1 MRVMVDMMRNHYGTR
16 EVVIQQDV
24 QDPMTGETIQQE
36 MPVML
41 DFGTLDLDVTEINV
55 DVGEASYWSRIMQLQ
70 TADNLFAKGFYNKM
84 SDYLKDLPQG
94 LVRNRDQLVQEL
106 EKREQMQAQQA
117 MQAQQGQALA
127 AVGPEPPAPGQMM

>member
-16 EVVIQQDV
+16 EVVIQQDM

-55 DVGEASYWSRIMQLQ
+55 DVGEASYWSRICLLYTSPLSRDTKDFREAWAIKVQYDRLIEEARREENLRDMAWQ
-70 TADNLFAKGFYNKM
+70 TERASG
-84 SDYLKDLPQG
+84 
-94 LVRNRDQLVQEL
+94 
-106 EKREQMQAQQA
+106 
-117 MQAQQGQALA
+117 
-127 AVGPEPPAPGQMM
+127 

>member
-1 MRVMVDMMRNHYGTR
+1 
-16 EVVIQQDV
+16 
-24 QDPMTGETIQQE
+24 
-36 MPVML
+36 ML

-127 AVGPEPPAPGQMM
+127 AIGPEPPAPGQMM